1 MEHINQN
8 NERYYS
14 AKKQVEEIKGFYGNL
29 ISYIVVNVGLV
40 IVNLMTSPNHLWF
53 YWPLLWWGM
62 GVVFHGLRAF
72 KYMPFITKD
81 WEEKKIREYMEEEQG
96 NKETWE

>member
-29 ISYIVVNVGLV
+29 ISYIVVNIGLV
-40 IVNLMTSPNHLWF
+40 IVNLMTSPKHLWF

-62 GVVFHGLRAF
+62 GVVFHGFRVF
-72 KYMPFITKD
+72 KNMPFVTKD
-81 WEEKKIREYMEEEQG
+81 WEKKR
-96 NKETWE
+96 

>member
-1 MEHINQN
+1 MENINQN

-29 ISYIVVNVGLV
+29 ISYIVVNIGLV

-62 GVVFHGLRAF
+62 GVIFHGLRVF
-72 KYMPFITKD
+72 KCMPFVTKD
-81 WEEKKIREYMEEEQG
+81 WEEKKIREFMDKERG